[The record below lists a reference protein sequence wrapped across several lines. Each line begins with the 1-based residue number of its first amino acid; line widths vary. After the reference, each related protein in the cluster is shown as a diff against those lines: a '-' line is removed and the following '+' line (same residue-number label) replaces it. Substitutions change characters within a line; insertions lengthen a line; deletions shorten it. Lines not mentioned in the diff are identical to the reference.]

1 MERIALPS
9 KVTLTEAG
17 ENEASIV
24 IEPCYP
30 GYGTTLGNALRRV
43 LLSSLSGAAITS
55 VKITGAT
62 HEFTTLPHVKEDIVD
77 LILNL
82 KGVRLKMFEGETA
95 TIMVKGKGEKV
106 LTAGDMKCPSNVE
119 VRNPEHVI
127 CHLTDKNADLEMELT
142 IGIGRGYIPV
152 EQRDKERFDL
162 GVIAIDAIYT
172 PVRNVN
178 FHVENV
184 RVGQMTNYDK
194 VTLTVRTDGTVTPAS
209 AFREA
214 AQVLTEHFQHLMDA
228 VPTDAPVEE
237 AKPARHAKAEVGET
251 KKKAAK
257 KEKKED

>member
-9 KVTLTEAG
+9 KVTLTDAG
-17 ENEASIV
+17 ENEATIT

-82 KGVRLKMFEGETA
+82 KGLRLKMFEGETA

-106 LTAGDMKCPSNVE
+106 LTAGDLKCPSNVE

-152 EQRDKERFDL
+152 EQRDKERLDL
-162 GVIAIDAIYT
+162 GVIAVDAIYT

-178 FHVENV
+178 FRVENV

-194 VTLTVRTDGTVTPAS
+194 VTLTVRTDGTITPAA

-214 AQVLTEHFQHLMDA
+214 SQVLSEHFQHLTDA
-228 VPTDAPVEE
+228 IPADAPVEE
-237 AKPARHAKAEVGET
+237 TKP
-251 KKKAAK
+251 KKKAPK
-257 KEKKED
+257 KEKLASLDASRGGKED

>member
-1 MERIALPS
+1 MERIQLPS
-9 KVTLTEAG
+9 KVTLTDLGANAAEV
-17 ENEASIV
+17 I

-43 LLSSLSGAAITS
+43 LLSSLPGAAITS
-55 VKITGAT
+55 VKFSGAT
-62 HEFTTLPHVKEDIVD
+62 HEFSTLPHVKEDVVD

-82 KGVRLKMFEGETA
+82 KGVRMHMFEGETA
-95 TIMVKGKGEKV
+95 TVMVKAKGEKV
-106 LTAGDMKCPSNVE
+106 LTAGDLKCPSNVE

-127 CHLTDKNADLEMELT
+127 AHLTDKAADVEMELT
-142 IGIGRGYIPV
+142 IGVGRGYIPV
-152 EQRDKERFDL
+152 EQREKERLDL

-178 FHVENV
+178 FKVDNV

-194 VTLTVRTDGTVTPAS
+194 VTLTISTDGTITPGA

-214 AQVLTEHFQHLMDA
+214 SQILNEHFQHLLTSVPEETVA
-228 VPTDAPVEE
+228 VE
-237 AKPARHAKAEVGET
+237 AEVKP

-257 KEKKED
+257 KDKKED